1 MARASHELAGVFH
14 VFRPAIQKVALEG
27 FPAADDRSHAVSWV
41 HLAPLIHSN
50 SKKTPIELIDPAS
63 GYKFSYQRGDRTI
76 KKQGVSRLCKFAQWD
91 LYIKS
96 LTTRRMK
103 IQDQDSSYRLSKYFA
118 KDYRLVFKLLLS
130 CFKIMLFRQK
140 RHFSTLGKKWESVP
154 GPVIPL
160 YMSLTLTSHDERTMF
175 S

>member
-96 LTTRRMK
+96 LTMRRMK

-118 KDYRLVFKLLLS
+118 KDYRLVFKL
-130 CFKIMLFRQK
+130 
-140 RHFSTLGKKWESVP
+140 
-154 GPVIPL
+154 
-160 YMSLTLTSHDERTMF
+160 
-175 S
+175 